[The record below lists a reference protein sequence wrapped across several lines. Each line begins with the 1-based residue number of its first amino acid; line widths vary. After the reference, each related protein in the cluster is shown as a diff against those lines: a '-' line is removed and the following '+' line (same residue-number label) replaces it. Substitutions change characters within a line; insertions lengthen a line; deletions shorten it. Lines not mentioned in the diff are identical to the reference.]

1 MKKKENYTGTERDE
15 RKMSGQEYGDLRPE
29 NKKQK
34 MTEKLNEKM

>member
-1 MKKKENYTGTERDE
+1 MKKNENYTGTERDE

-29 NKKQK
+29 NKTKK

>member
-29 NKKQK
+29 NKKK